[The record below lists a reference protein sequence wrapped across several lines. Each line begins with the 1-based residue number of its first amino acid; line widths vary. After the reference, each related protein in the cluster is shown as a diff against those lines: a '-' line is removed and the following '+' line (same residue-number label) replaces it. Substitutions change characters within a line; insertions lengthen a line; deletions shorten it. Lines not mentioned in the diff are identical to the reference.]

1 MFALLLVKLK
11 LVGPWWRLSG
21 IVNAR
26 KNAQEKGW
34 AKVIFKMDH
43 SLTFFKIL
51 SCSLANSLLIVF
63 VNCRWRDS
71 NPGTL
76 KSVLNAL
83 PTVPLHIPE
92 LSKQG
97 ESKPNPY
104 GFEQFIHSLFQ
115 LIRLS
120 HQSSGVRFQ
129 YQ

>member
-1 MFALLLVKLK
+1 MARFEPGYFK
-11 LVGPWWRLSG
+11 VGFKRS
-21 IVNAR
+21 
-26 KNAQEKGW
+26 
-34 AKVIFKMDH
+34 AK
-43 SLTFFKIL
+43 
-51 SCSLANSLLIVF
+51 
-63 VNCRWRDS
+63 
-71 NPGTL
+71 
-76 KSVLNAL
+76 
-83 PTVPLHIPE
+83 HIPE